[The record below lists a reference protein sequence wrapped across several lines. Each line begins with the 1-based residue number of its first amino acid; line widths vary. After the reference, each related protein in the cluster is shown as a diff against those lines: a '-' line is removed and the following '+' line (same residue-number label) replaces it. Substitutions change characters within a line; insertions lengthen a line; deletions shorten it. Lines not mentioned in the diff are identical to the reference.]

1 MMSMI
6 KIISNELHISRIQ
19 KIKNVKLQKIG
30 TKDYNDIIGEY
41 DFTV

>member
-1 MMSMI
+1 MSMI
-6 KIISNELHISRIQ
+6 KNISNELHISRIQ

-30 TKDYNDIIGEY
+30 TKDYNDTIGEY